1 MLTPRRPTP
10 ESSPIPL
17 LDAITDLVT
26 AEEEEEGWDLL
37 KDDVKR
43 RGTHTT
49 VGIRLG
55 QCVPF
60 LNHILQFEV
69 SSTAF
74 RNTKMEFSDW
84 QGMVLDFAATPTQWT
99 SDRYKFS
106 MYRPKHLF
114 ILACL
119 HQLDFW

>member
-1 MLTPRRPTP
+1 MQTPPPEPDIFPPFFLRDRPTP

-26 AEEEEEGWDLL
+26 AEEAEEGWDLL

-55 QCVPF
+55 Q
-60 LNHILQFEV
+60 
-69 SSTAF
+69 
-74 RNTKMEFSDW
+74 
-84 QGMVLDFAATPTQWT
+84 
-99 SDRYKFS
+99 
-106 MYRPKHLF
+106 
-114 ILACL
+114 
-119 HQLDFW
+119 